1 MFFSKNTK
9 MHESQRGFTLVVVL
23 ILSGLA
29 SILVLSSM
37 KDNVNQERLSGNFQK
52 KLNARLTSEQGIF
65 DAIAETKDYLA
76 NNPAASVNDLVTN
89 IGDLS
94 KSQGADLTLKGVKYK
109 VQLSAD
115 NDELVLSSTGNR
127 FEGESSLKVRLK
139 IVPGGGSSGFTD
151 AIVGCDK
158 VTLGGSGKIDSF
170 DSSEGPYNKNS
181 AGAEGGVSTINKNG
195 ADVILGGGSPIYGDI
210 NSTGKINTGTSKVD
224 GNLHANGNIII
235 GNNVQPVSGNVRTR
249 GNYTQAGGQIGGYV
263 RANGNV
269 TMGNG
274 SSILNNK
281 EPSLPDILY
290 GGIGTFIPEYLKEY
304 KASDFNRNPNVEK
317 VKSSDETAPNYDPTD
332 PTTNCDFLNITSEIN
347 KIDDGNNSLEA
358 FKTLG
363 WTTSYT
369 MLPNKLY
376 KNSNPGNSLISSVN
390 ANVFGV
396 TTNVLK
402 VTGFK
407 VTNDTVVV
415 KGDVTLFVDGN
426 FEMTGN
432 PKISIQA
439 GSSLTLIITGK
450 VNIPSS
456 AKIIA
461 KKQGLTQSGLP
472 AFRIFSSYK
481 GAGAGIKISGAG
493 DLYAQIYA
501 PLSDINIAAS
511 GNIYG
516 AVRGKTVTITGDAGI
531 HYDTALG
538 TANQGTSSS
547 QQAALQFIGF
557 EY

>member
-1 MFFSKNTK
+1 

-76 NNPAASVNDLVTN
+76 DNPAASVNDLVTN

-94 KSQGADLTLKGVKYK
+94 KSEGTDLTLKGVKYK

-139 IVPGGGSSGFTD
+139 IVPGVSSSSGFTD

-170 DSSEGPYNKNS
+170 NSSEGPYNKS
-181 AGAEGGVSTINKNG
+181 KGEAGNVSTINKNG

-210 NSTGKINTGTSKVD
+210 NSTGKINTGTSKVV
-224 GNLHANGNIII
+224 GNLHANGDITLRY
-235 GNNVQPVSGNVRTR
+235 NVQPVSGNILTR
-249 GNYTQAGGQIGGYV
+249 GKYTQAGGKIGGYV
-263 RANGNV
+263 RANGDV
-269 TMGNG
+269 KMGEG
-274 SSILNNK
+274 SSISNNK
-281 EPSLPDILY
+281 EPNLPDILY
-290 GGIGTFIPEYLKEY
+290 GGKGNFIPANLKKYDTEY
-304 KASDFNRNPNVEK
+304 FNRNPNVPE

-347 KIDDGNNSLEA
+347 KIDDGNNNLKA

-376 KNSNPGNSLISSVN
+376 KNSNPGTSLISSVN
-390 ANVFGV
+390 ANVFGM
-396 TTNVLK
+396 TTEVLK
-402 VTGFK
+402 VRGFK

-516 AVRGKTVTITGDAGI
+516 AVRGKTITITGDAGI
-531 HYDTALG
+531 HYDAALG